1 MTTAKER
8 AQLAELEEID
18 RSNRV
23 GRTVVQV
30 GASAAGFTLVEYV
43 LAFFGVDLDP
53 IAEGVQHQI
62 PNGVKEALI
71 VLGAWGIARYMNR
84 PIKEP
89 VGDGEAGA
97 VELGYVLVAVIF
109 FVLGLLCAANG
120 ILVDRAG

>member
-8 AQLAELEEID
+8 AQLDELAEVD

-30 GASAAGFTLVEYV
+30 GASAAAFTIAEYV
-43 LAFFGVDLDP
+43 LAYFDLDLDP
-53 IAEGVQHQI
+53 IEDGLQQQI

-84 PIKEP
+84 PITPPVNEP
-89 VGDGEAGA
+89 A
-97 VELGYVLVAVIF
+97 
-109 FVLGLLCAANG
+109 
-120 ILVDRAG
+120 